1 MKFFSAN
8 IDSLRKLYINQLQM
22 LLSTEEQIIKA
33 LPKMIEKATDAE
45 LKEAFQSHLQETEEQ
60 VDRLEEILLEATGES
75 KSIKCKVLPAL
86 VEEAED
92 MIKDA
97 SDESV
102 RDAALIAAAQRVEH
116 YEIAAYGAVRHF
128 ARILRETAQAQLLDQ
143 TIKEERNADHLL
155 PEITT
160 RVNPYAQ
167 KAAYQ
172 IPPPRTQAGTSVPR
186 AAIIFAVQI

>member
-8 IDSLRKLYINQLQM
+8 LDSLRKLYINQLQM
-22 LLSTEEQIIKA
+22 LLSTEQQITKA
-33 LPKMIEKATDAE
+33 LPKMIENATDAQ
-45 LKEAFQSHLQETEEQ
+45 LQQAFQSHLQETEVQ
-60 VDRLEEILLEATGES
+60 VTRLEQILQEATGEA

-116 YEIAAYGAVRHF
+116 YEIATYGAVRHF
-128 ARILRETAQAQLLDQ
+128 AQILGETSQAQLLDQ
-143 TIKEERNADHLL
+143 TIKEEGHADRLL
-155 PEITT
+155 SEIAS
-160 RVNPYAQ
+160 RVNPYAE
-167 KAAYQ
+167 KAA
-172 IPPPRTQAGTSVPR
+172 
-186 AAIIFAVQI
+186 